1 MKEITNNDLS
11 CVHGGEF
18 VQGWPT
24 PDMLC
29 LDVKLLVNAGRAEPG
44 FDISS
49 AVHALM
55 KYCPTDF
62 GDQNTAHEYA
72 TTGGIP

>member
-1 MKEITNNDLS
+1 MKEINVKDLNNIS
-11 CVHGGEF
+11 GGEF
-18 VQGWPT
+18 VHGWPT

-29 LDVKLLVNAGRAEPG
+29 LDAKILVSAGRGEPA

-49 AVHALM
+49 AVHVLM
-55 KYCPTDF
+55 KYCPNDF
-62 GDQNTAHEYA
+62 GDANTAHEFA

>member
-1 MKEITNNDLS
+1 MQILDTNVLALIS
-11 CVHGGEF
+11 GGEY
-18 VQGWPT
+18 VHGWPT

-29 LDVKLLVNAGRAEPG
+29 LDTKLMVTAGRGEPA

-62 GDQNTAHEYA
+62 GDLNTAHEFA